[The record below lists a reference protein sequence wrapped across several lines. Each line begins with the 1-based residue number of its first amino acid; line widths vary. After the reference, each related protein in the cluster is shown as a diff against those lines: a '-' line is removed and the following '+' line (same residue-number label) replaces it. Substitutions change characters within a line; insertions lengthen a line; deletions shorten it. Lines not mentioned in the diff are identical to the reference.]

1 MKTKLLVLA
10 IFVMAFFI
18 AGCDYAS
25 RGHYNNSVPNKAFV
39 LDVLEADFITKA
51 DTIVHD
57 NTEYVWSTGQK
68 GHVIEVSEPGEYIVD
83 VKVETEKVSPYRR
96 LIRVI
101 NAKRV
106 FTITADAF
114 NNCVGNTIILDA
126 TVPFD
131 YHSKVEYSDYT
142 WSTGQTGHAIAVSEP
157 GEYIVDGFQK
167 ISMYSQYESS
177 SSTEITKVI
186 YTVR

>member
-57 NTEYVWSTGQK
+57 DTEYVWSTGQK

-126 TVPFD
+126 TV
-131 YHSKVEYSDYT
+131 HLITTLKLNIVIIL
-142 WSTGQTGHAIAVSEP
+142 GQLAKQGMPLQFLNPVS
-157 GEYIVDGFQK
+157 IL
-167 ISMYSQYESS
+167 
-177 SSTEITKVI
+177 
-186 YTVR
+186 

>member
-83 VKVETEKVSPYRR
+83 VKVETEKVSPYCR
-96 LIRVI
+96 LITVI

-106 FTITADAF
+106 FTITADTL
-114 NNCVGNTIILDA
+114 NCVGNTIILDA
-126 TVPFD
+126 TVPVD
-131 YHSKVEYSDYT
+131 YHSKVEYSDYN
-142 WSTGQTGHAIAVSEP
+142 WSTGQKGHAITVSEP

-167 ISMYSQYESS
+167 ISMYGLYETS
-177 SSTEITKVI
+177 SSTIITKGVF
-186 YTVR
+186 TVR